1 MGDLLSTLFRT
12 VILDDTAYEEW
23 RERPNLFLRG
33 LVLILVISLVAG
45 LLSFALNL
53 VNEVRPV
60 DVDRIEEEIRQA
72 FDLQLQWNP
81 AWQDPEIRQ
90 MMEDMIDVIVP
101 MVADLARIEAPLPH
115 GIVGFLNATTGWL
128 SRAFTAIGGFLFY
141 GALVLI
147 FVNLLGGSAKLADF
161 YGTAALYV
169 IPGLLTLLSPIFCL
183 GALLWLIGT
192 IWSIVVYIKA
202 TAVATRMDGGR
213 AVLAVLAPFF
223 SLILLGVVVSV
234 AAFLWV
240 WILV

>member
-183 GALLWLIGT
+183 GALLWFIGA